1 MKIVIQN
8 LTTNNKK
15 ARSHPG
21 IEPLNLYQG
30 FIVNITSPGQSLFW
44 PTCNFTEG
52 HALQPH
58 PGNKMDCHTV
68 QSFVSRCEKSDYRS
82 RGVLQSHQQNS
93 KFAPRFQSKIES
105 QSDTFLCRTFSPTTK
120 LLRPDI
126 HNPVAVRIVD
136 ASPECV

>member
-1 MKIVIQN
+1 MTMVIQN

-44 PTCNFTEG
+44 PTCNFAEG

-58 PGNKMDCHTV
+58 PGNKMGRYTV
-68 QSFVSRCEKSDYRS
+68 QSSNYRAGSSTGAGSVHTRRFFAFGELALASR
-82 RGVLQSHQQNS
+82 QSPLTLSARKNLLPGILP
-93 KFAPRFQSKIES
+93 APRS
-105 QSDTFLCRTFSPTTK
+105 L
-120 LLRPDI
+120 
-126 HNPVAVRIVD
+126 
-136 ASPECV
+136 ASIA